1 MAAISNGYFNFS
13 TGHHGTPSRGFI
25 KAQGKVSKSQI
36 PMTLSS
42 NQWLFSLAVFLQGNT
57 GCSFSRDIQ
66 EKVPKQCVKGQC
78 STNPPWQPNSFSTVL
93 INQDLYFQ
101 SYIMGKSFNTVHLPI
116 RKGINSIR
124 QSIQLPVFNT
134 GPLLA

>member
-13 TGHHGTPSRGFI
+13 TGHKGTPSRGFI
-25 KAQGKVSKSQI
+25 KAQGQVSQSQI
-36 PMTLSS
+36 PMTPSS

-66 EKVPKQCVKGQC
+66 EVVPKSVLKRQC
-78 STNPPWQPNSFSTVL
+78 SIYPTWKPHSFQYSIDSPIPV
-93 INQDLYFQ
+93 FQ
-101 SYIMGKSFNTVHLPI
+101 SYIMGKSLNTVHFPI
-116 RKGINSIR
+116 WQGIHSIR